1 MTEGEVTIMRA
12 LERMES
18 PRAYRGAQ
26 EEKIIRFPGPADRER
41 VAQVLSDL
49 MEESRKILEQLE
61 ERLGQV
67 ESLQPGERVQREV
80 LRFLA
85 RQEDWVDFHDIPP
98 VGALGRAGAR
108 SFARALAERG
118 LVDLERDATYPNM
131 IALRITPGG
140 REELRR
146 MGVAEAMEY
155 LGERNAVIGRVEEAA
170 EEALEALRR
179 MVESI

>member
-1 MTEGEVTIMRA
+1 MRA

-18 PRAYRGAQ
+18 PRAHRGAQ

-108 SFARALAERG
+108 SFARALAVEPEPG
-118 LVDLERDATYPNM
+118 LLPGPSRREGWWTWSETP
-131 IALRITPGG
+131 RILT
-140 REELRR
+140 
-146 MGVAEAMEY
+146 
-155 LGERNAVIGRVEEAA
+155 
-170 EEALEALRR
+170 
-179 MVESI
+179 

>member
-1 MTEGEVTIMRA
+1 MKREVTIMRA
-12 LERMES
+12 TERMES
-18 PRAYRGAQ
+18 PRTYRNTQ
-26 EEKIIRFPGPADRER
+26 EEKVIRFPGPAEREK

-49 MEESRKILEQLE
+49 TDESRRILERLE

-85 RQEDWVDFHDIPP
+85 QQEDWVDFHDVPP

-108 SFARALAERG
+108 SFARALAESG
-118 LVDLERDATYPNM
+118 LVELERDATYPNM
-131 IALRITPGG
+131 MALRITPGG

-146 MGVAEAMEY
+146 MGVAEAMGF
-155 LGERNAVIGRVEEAA
+155 LGERSVLIGRVEEAA

-179 MVESI
+179 MVELI